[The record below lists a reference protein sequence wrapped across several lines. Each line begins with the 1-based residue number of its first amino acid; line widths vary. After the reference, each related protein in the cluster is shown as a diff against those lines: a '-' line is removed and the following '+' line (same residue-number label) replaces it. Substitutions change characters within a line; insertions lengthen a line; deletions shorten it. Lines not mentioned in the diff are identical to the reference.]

1 MAVFKVERRKGE
13 GRQEIKMNQK
23 ADMLTETKFEI
34 NYKVCLFSLS
44 FLTDS
49 VSSWQLLLVYRW
61 LSS

>member
-34 NYKVCLFSLS
+34 NYKVCLISLS